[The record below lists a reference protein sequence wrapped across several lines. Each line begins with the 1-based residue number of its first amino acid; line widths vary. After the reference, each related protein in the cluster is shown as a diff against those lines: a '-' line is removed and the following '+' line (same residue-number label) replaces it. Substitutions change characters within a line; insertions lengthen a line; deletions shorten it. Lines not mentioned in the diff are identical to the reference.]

1 MGSVTFRVSEANSIL
16 ESSISNSEESCVH
29 FFPFLSARFH
39 EPQPMFLRKGPAF
52 FIGDLSTIYKIRL
65 VSHQRDTNPR
75 LRVAVNLSQ
84 VLRQR
89 QETLP
94 IRNIV
99 DDYDPVSAP
108 VVTGG
113 DGTKAL
119 LPCCVP
125 LKQIGDR
132 SRERQTYKMGW

>member
-1 MGSVTFRVSEANSIL
+1 MGSVTFRVSEADSIL
-16 ESSISNSEESCVH
+16 ESSISDSKERCVH
-29 FFPFLSARFH
+29 FLPFLSARFH
-39 EPQPMFLRKGPAF
+39 EPQPMFLRKGPTF
-52 FIGDLSTIYKIRL
+52 FIGDLSTIHQIRL
-65 VSHQRDTNPR
+65 VSHQCDANPR

-84 VLRQR
+84 VLGQR

-99 DDYDPVSAP
+99 NDYDPVSAP

-113 DGTKAL
+113 DGPKAL

-125 LKQIGDR
+125 LEQIGDR
-132 SRERQTYKMGW
+132 SRERQT